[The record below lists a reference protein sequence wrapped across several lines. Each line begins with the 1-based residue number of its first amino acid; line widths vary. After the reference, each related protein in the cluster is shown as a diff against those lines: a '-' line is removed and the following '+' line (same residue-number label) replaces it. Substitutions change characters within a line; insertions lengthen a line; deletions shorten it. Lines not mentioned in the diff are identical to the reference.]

1 MTTMREVAAAAGV
14 SAKTVS
20 RVFND
25 DPHVTPE
32 TRARVEV
39 ALRQLNYVPNAVAT
53 TFRTGRSPVVG
64 IAVPD
69 IVDPFFAAIAKSV
82 GRLATQHG
90 MSTVVTSLGE
100 DMQKEADVVGRL
112 LSQSLSG
119 LIIAPVA
126 AEHAYLE
133 PWKDRLPIVFVDR
146 RPVRLAAD
154 SFTEDDQRRRASWPR
169 GTSSSTVTGAS
180 RSSATPPTCPPAT
193 AGCSATGPRS
203 PRPGSGRTPTTRC
216 TARST
221 GTAPPGCCASS
232 WSSPSRRRRSCP
244 PTPAPR
250 WRSCPPCASTALAIV
265 GFGDFPMADM
275 LDPAMTVIDQ
285 DPYALGTLA
294 AQRVF
299 DRLGAPG
306 APVPPSHGAAR
317 HPRGAGVLPLGRR

>member
-25 DPHVTPE
+25 DPHVTAE
-32 TRARVEV
+32 TRARVEE
-39 ALRQLNYVPNAVAT
+39 ALRKLNYVPNAVAT
-53 TFRTGRSPVVG
+53 TFRTGRSPVIG

-100 DMQKEADVVGRL
+100 DLQEEADVVGRL

-133 PWKDRLPIVFVDR
+133 PWKVRLPIVFVDR

-154 SFTEDDQRRRASWPR
+154 SFTEDDQ
-169 GTSSSTVTGAS
+169 GGA
-180 RSSATPPTCPPAT
+180 
-193 AGCSATGPRS
+193 
-203 PRPGSGRTPTTRC
+203 
-216 TARST
+216 
-221 GTAPPGCCASS
+221 
-232 WSSPSRRRRSCP
+232 
-244 PTPAPR
+244 
-250 WRSCPPCASTALAIV
+250 
-265 GFGDFPMADM
+265 
-275 LDPAMTVIDQ
+275 Q
-285 DPYALGTLA
+285 
-294 AQRVF
+294 Q
-299 DRLGAPG
+299 
-306 APVPPSHGAAR
+306 
-317 HPRGAGVLPLGRR
+317 RGAQGEQPAREIGAGEAVGHAVQVARGVDDDR